1 MEIVGVTS
9 AIYGLV
15 LSMVTCIILVAL
27 FSGHFVLLVITLVTM
42 LGMTHRFAGYDSP
55 VWYCWLSDR

>member
-55 VWYCWLSDR
+55 V